1 MKTKSEHT
9 VLFLRTED
17 LQCKLTYSK
26 EVYQLLEDAY
36 GDCGGINK
44 GSGFKNAEEMV
55 EKITSWRL
63 TFKNGKL
70 ITVMMFKEKGKGLK
84 MVAYA
89 PLKGIDPEIRESDLH
104 FMLNNSYAELSGA
117 LLVIVLKFL
126 GSKWKKYLLNANK
139 IFKADE
145 IIKLRKYCKL
155 NPIPKNSEEIY
166 ARINKDWTEL
176 LNKCYLRNIG
186 NEFKMKVLMGK
197 L

>member
-1 MKTKSEHT
+1 MKTT
-9 VLFLRTED
+9 GTILFLRTED
-17 LQCKLTYSK
+17 RQVKEAYSK
-26 EVYQLLEDAY
+26 EVYQLLEDTY
-36 GDCGGINK
+36 RDCGGINK
-44 GSGFKNAEEMV
+44 GSGFKNSEEMV
-55 EKITSWRL
+55 DKITSWRL

-89 PLKGIDPEIRESDLH
+89 PLKGIDSEIRKSDLH

-145 IIKLRKYCKL
+145 IIKLTKYCKQ

-166 ARINKDWTEL
+166 ERINKDWTEL